1 MIAALAF
8 AATAIA
14 GPDSSLLVST
24 EWLARHLSDRSIV
37 VVQVDISD
45 SAYRSGHLPGARFL
59 PYQMIITEAS
69 GLSTELPAVDSLRD
83 RLEHVGISTG
93 SHVVLTGSPLT
104 VARAFFTL
112 DYLGLR
118 NVSVLDGGVTKWRA
132 EGRPI
137 DRTIPVVR
145 RGALAVSAHP
155 EVVASSEWIAAHLA
169 SGARG
174 VALVD
179 TRHEDE
185 YLGTNPAS
193 AGHIAGARR
202 LEWEAM
208 FSSTTEF
215 SLKEY
220 GELARMWDAL
230 AAPGDT
236 VVAYCRVG
244 HRSSATYL
252 VARLLG
258 YPAKLYD
265 GSYQDWSARRLPLVT
280 TPTSGRP

>member
-1 MIAALAF
+1 VIAALAL
-8 AATAIA
+8 AARAIA

-24 EWLARHLSDRSIV
+24 AWLVRHVSDRSV
-37 VVQVDISD
+37 VVIQVDLTD

-59 PYQMIITEAS
+59 PYQAIVAEAD
-69 GLSTELPAVDSLRD
+69 GLSTELPPVDSLRD
-83 RLEHVGISTG
+83 RLERVGVSTT

-112 DYLGLR
+112 DYLGMR
-118 NVSVLDGGVTKWRA
+118 NVSVLNGGVTKWHA
-132 EGRPI
+132 EGRPVN
-137 DRTIPVVR
+137 RTVPRVR
-145 RGALAVSAHP
+145 RGDLAVSVHP
-155 EVVASSEWIAAHLA
+155 DVVASSEWIRLRVA

-185 YLGTNPAS
+185 YLGTNSAS

-202 LEWEAM
+202 LEWEEM
-208 FSSTTEF
+208 FTTMSEF
-215 SLKEY
+215 SLKNY
-220 GELARMWDAL
+220 DELARMWDSL

-265 GSYQDWSARRLPLVT
+265 GSYQDWSARGLPLVT
-280 TPTSGRP
+280 APTTPRP